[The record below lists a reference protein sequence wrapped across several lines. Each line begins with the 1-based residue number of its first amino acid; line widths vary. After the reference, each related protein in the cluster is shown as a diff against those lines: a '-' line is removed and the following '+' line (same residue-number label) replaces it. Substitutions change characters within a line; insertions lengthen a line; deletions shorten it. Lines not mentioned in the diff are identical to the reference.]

1 MIRRPPRSTLF
12 PYTTLFRSISDLK
25 FQISIRQGS
34 KAFPRPTPQVSN
46 PKAHAHKV
54 STTYEVRST
63 TYEVQ
68 SEVPSPKSQV
78 PSTKS
83 QGPSP
88 KAQVPSPKSQVRST
102 KYQ

>member
-46 PKAHAHKV
+46 PKSHAPSLKPQV
-54 STTYEVRST
+54 SNPQSLNHVRSPKYHVRSPKYHLRSTVRST
-63 TYEVQ
+63 KYEV
-68 SEVPSPKSQV
+68 
-78 PSTKS
+78 
-83 QGPSP
+83 PSP
-88 KAQVPSPKSQVRST
+88 KAQVPSPKSQ
-102 KYQ
+102 